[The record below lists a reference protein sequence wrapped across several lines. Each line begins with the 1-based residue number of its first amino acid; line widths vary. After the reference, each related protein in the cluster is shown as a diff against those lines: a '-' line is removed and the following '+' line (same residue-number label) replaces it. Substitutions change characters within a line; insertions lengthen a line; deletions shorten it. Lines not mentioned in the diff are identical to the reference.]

1 MIMVKNIY
9 LEHCNKNDVVAFLN
23 SCINLRYII
32 NYYIILHDK
41 DVLENGETKKE
52 HFHILVDNNNGYK
65 EFKKEVVKRLYSK
78 ALFENVRSPKTQ
90 ARYLMHLDD
99 LEKYQ
104 YSIEEIVTND
114 LDAYKELIKL
124 NKVGK
129 KPKKEKTL
137 TINDCIV
144 QCQDLCSNA
153 KEMGLNAI
161 SRDAIKKI
169 FSDNEKLAYYIQHIN
184 ILQSFLQQDYNIRI
198 VNHKEEEEGEK
209 NE

>member
-9 LEHCNKNDVVAFLN
+9 LEHCSKNDVVAFLN

-65 EFKKEVVKRLYSK
+65 EFKKEVVKRLYDK

-99 LEKYQ
+99 PEKYQ
-104 YSIEEIVTND
+104 YPIEEVATND

-129 KPKKEKTL
+129 KPKKEKIL
-137 TINDCIV
+137 TINECIAY
-144 QCQDLCSNA
+144 CEELCHNA
-153 KEMGLNAI
+153 KEMGLESI
-161 SRDAIKKI
+161 STDAIKKI
-169 FSDNEKLAYYIQHIN
+169 FSDNKKMAYYIQHRN
-184 ILQSFLQQDYNIRI
+184 DLQYFLQQDYNIHI
-198 VNHKEEEEGEK
+198 VNHKEEGEK
-209 NE
+209 I